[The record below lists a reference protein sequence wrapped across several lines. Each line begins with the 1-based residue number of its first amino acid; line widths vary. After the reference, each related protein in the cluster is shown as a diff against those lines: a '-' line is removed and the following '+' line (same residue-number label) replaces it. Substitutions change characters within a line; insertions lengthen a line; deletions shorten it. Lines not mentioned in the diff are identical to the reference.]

1 MIFVISLIWAC
12 TFTIF
17 SQSQETITKRKEF
30 TMNFCFLFLW
40 MNYCS
45 EFAYGFNCPN
55 FLALAFISSFN
66 FSWKDLRCQ
75 SSLRKRIEQ
84 VNWNSKMLLEWPAIL
99 CDRWRRWLFCALL
112 IKLRCQKKGFT
123 RWRHFLPEETWEWPK
138 IVLSRT
144 RKFSVKK
151 RTFGVPFMQLLEVS
165 QLNVHLIYVKVSWNS
180 FSFIF
185 KCNV

>member
-1 MIFVISLIWAC
+1 MNGSIIYFFLHFSIFLTIRKPSTEENIS
-12 TFTIF
+12 
-17 SQSQETITKRKEF
+17 
-30 TMNFCFLFLW
+30 MNFYFLFLW

-45 EFAYGFNCPN
+45 EFAYGFNCRS
-55 FLALAFISSFN
+55 FLARIHFFFLSISHEKISDAKVL
-66 FSWKDLRCQ
+66 SG
-75 SSLRKRIEQ
+75 KRIEQ

-151 RTFGVPFMQLLEVS
+151 RTFGVPLMQLLEVS
-165 QLNVHLIYVKVSWNS
+165 QPNVHLICVKVSRNS